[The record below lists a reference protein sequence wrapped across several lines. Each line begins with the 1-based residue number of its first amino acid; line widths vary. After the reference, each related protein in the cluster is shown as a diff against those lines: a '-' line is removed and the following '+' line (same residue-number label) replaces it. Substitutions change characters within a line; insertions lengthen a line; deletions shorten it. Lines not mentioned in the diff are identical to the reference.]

1 MSITTFDYIPKIIL
15 GKSGNKLFNSINL
28 FIRAIAFYIYFKT
41 TDKLDILELIL
52 AYIFPIIYILYK
64 ISQENTEYIKGLF
77 SFGKSSEERCIE
89 RRGAD
94 ITAKK
99 HGDRKSIPEDAEACG
114 DIVLGTINTARECMS
129 VRSVGDSSDPDM
141 YPAGLPACLYIPK
154 EKDENKS
161 YKSYECSAYNTKN
174 ICNSQKDDDNNR
186 LCQWNDISITGNCSS
201 DLYQLGIGESQVDT
215 LTRSQCPKSCIF
227 GQTAVNPT
235 VSTIID
241 DSNRLVMNSV
251 NGLFI
256 GDTLD
261 FQTSDAA
268 QTGGRTCDVTP
279 TTYTIAEVNTNTRAV
294 TLSQNVTDGADT
306 IADCTIT
313 HTPLDR
319 CSSGNSDGTGSN
331 GGSRMGYCT
340 NK

>member
-15 GKSGNKLFNSINL
+15 GKTGNKLFNSINL

-94 ITAKK
+94 ITADK
-99 HGDRKSIPEDAEACG
+99 HGDRNSIPEDAEACG
-114 DIVLGTINTARECMS
+114 DVVLGTINTASECMA

-141 YPAGLPACLYIPK
+141 YPAGATACLYIPK

-186 LCQWNDISITGNCSS
+186 LCQWNDISNTGTCSS
-201 DLYQLGIGESQVDT
+201 DLYQLGVEPNQAKA
-215 LTRSQCPKSCIF
+215 LTRSQCPKSCRYTGDVKNLTLSEI
-227 GQTAVNPT
+227 T
-235 VSTIID
+235 D
-241 DSNRLVMNSV
+241 DSNRLVFDSV

-268 QTGGRTCDVTP
+268 QAGDRSCDVTP
-279 TTYTIAEVNTNTRAV
+279 TTYTIAGVNSTTNVV
-294 TLSQNVTDGADT
+294 TLSQNVTDGEDT
-306 IADCTIT
+306 LTDCTIT

-319 CSSGNSDGTGSN
+319 CSSGDSDATGSN